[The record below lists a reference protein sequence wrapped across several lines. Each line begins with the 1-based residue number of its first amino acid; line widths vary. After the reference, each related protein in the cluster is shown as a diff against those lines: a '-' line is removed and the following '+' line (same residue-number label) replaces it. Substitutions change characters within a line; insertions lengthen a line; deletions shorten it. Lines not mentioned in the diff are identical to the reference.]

1 VAAGEIKVRSAS
13 LNGINLGYAASRPS
27 SVSPSNTASTRFTK
41 LEASFVAGSSGV
53 LFRNIH
59 GVAGALSTSGDVT
72 VTPELAVDG
81 ALHVNLGAGRIQAPL
96 RIHVRG
102 TVAHP
107 QYGK

>member
-1 VAAGEIKVRSAS
+1 VRSAT

-27 SVSPSNTASTRFTK
+27 SGTANSSASTRFTK
-41 LEASFVAGSSGV
+41 FDAAFAAGSSGV

-59 GVAGALSTSGDVT
+59 GVAGALSTQGELT
-72 VTPELAVDG
+72 VTPELALDG
-81 ALHVNLGAGRIQAPL
+81 LVHVNLGGTRIQAPL

-107 QYGK
+107 QFGR